1 MKTAFAKTSIFFTL
15 LSIAS
20 WASAAA
26 TGTWTGTMATPNGD
40 VPVSFTLVEDGATLT
55 GSTAGPDGTAT
66 PITDGKV
73 DGDNVSFVVNLDFNG
88 MPFTMSYTGVVKGD
102 SLDFTIDIFGMP
114 VMLTVNRAAAA
125 Q

>member
-1 MKTAFAKTSIFFTL
+1 MKNAIAKAGLFFGL
-15 LSIAS
+15 LSVAL
-20 WASAAA
+20 SAAADA
-26 TGTWTGTMATPNGD
+26 TGTWSGTMATPNGD
-40 VPVSFTLVEDGATLT
+40 VPVSFTLVEDGAALT

-114 VMLTVNRAAAA
+114 VQLTVTRTPG
-125 Q
+125 

>member
-1 MKTAFAKTSIFFTL
+1 MKKVLALAGITFSLLTAAL
-15 LSIAS
+15 P
-20 WASAAA
+20 AAADA
-26 TGTWTGTMATPNGD
+26 TGTWTGTMATPNGE
-40 VPVSFTLVEDGATLT
+40 VPVSFTLKEEGPALT

-114 VMLTVNRAAAA
+114 VMLTVTRAPAA
-125 Q
+125 